1 MRFGHLFI
9 DRPVLAAVI
18 SILVTI
24 FGIIAYPTLP
34 VAQYPEIVPPT
45 VTVTAQYPGASP
57 EVLADTVAN
66 PIEEQIN
73 GVENMIYMSSQST
86 GNGQVQITCTFKLG
100 TDLNVSQALVQNRA
114 QNANPRLPQQVQAT
128 GVVVRKSSPDL
139 LMGIHFYSPDGSLTR
154 QYIANFVT
162 LKVRDQVL
170 RLEGVGDVIIRGQRD
185 YSMRIWIDPDRAAE
199 RNLTVDDVTGALQ
212 RDNIEVAAGNLNAPP
227 FGKGGFGYQLNVQ
240 TLGRLTTPE
249 QFGDIV
255 IKSDPQGR
263 VTRVKD
269 VARVELGAQDYT
281 SEALLNTTDAVLL
294 GVLQLPGS
302 NALKASDTVKAEVA
316 RIMKDAP
323 EGLAYRIIYN
333 PTDFIGESI
342 KEVERTLFEALFLV
356 VIVVIVFLQTWRA
369 SLVPVVA
376 IPVSLIG
383 TFAVMK
389 IAHFSLNNLSLFG
402 LVLAIGIVVDDAIV
416 VVENM
421 ERHLEEGSTPRDAAY
436 ATMDEV
442 AGALIAI
449 ALVLTAVFVPA
460 ALIPGIT
467 GQFYRQFALTIATA
481 TLISLLVSLT
491 LSPALAALVL
501 KPKDPKKRRRGGA
514 SSRLTAPFTAFAS
527 GFNRGFER
535 LSKGYGGLVGR
546 MTHAPVIVLL
556 VYGLLLGLTVWRLL
570 VTPTGFIPVQDQG
583 NLILSGQL
591 APGAS
596 LERSRAVAL
605 AAIAQAR
612 QSPGVTNIATN
623 IGVEAATQTQNSNA
637 FQSFVILDDFKNRDK
652 HHLDQDTIIADLGKR
667 TSGILDATI
676 RAIPPPPVRGIG
688 TAGGFKLI
696 VEDRNKVGY
705 PQLEKVT
712 QMLATEAGKDPAIS
726 RAFITFST
734 KTPRIFADIDR
745 TKAEMLGVPDQNVFN
760 TLQTYLGSIYINDFT
775 YLGYPYQVRAQADW
789 PWRRQESDIL
799 QLKTRANSGG
809 MTPLGSVITLKHVS
823 GPYRVLRYNL
833 YPSAEVQGDSAPGYS
848 TGQSIAAM
856 ERIAKRVL
864 PAGYGYEWTEIAYQ
878 QTTAG
883 NAGSLAFVMAVVFAF
898 LLLAALYESVTLPL
912 AVVLIVPMCI
922 LAALIGISVRGL
934 DNNILTQVGLIVL
947 VGLAA
952 KNAILIVEF
961 AKQAEELH
969 GLNRWEAAKEAA
981 QTRLRPILMTSFAF
995 IFGVIPLAFAQG
1007 AGHEMRQALGTAVL
1021 FGMIGVTAFGLLFTP
1036 VFYVVFRALA
1046 EKLPKPKP
1054 KPPEAPTTRGTPE
1067 GEFA

>member
-1 MRFGHLFI
+1 MRFGHIFI

-24 FGIIAYPTLP
+24 MGIIAYPTLP

-45 VTVTAQYPGASP
+45 VTVTATYPGATP
-57 EVLADTVAN
+57 ETLADTVAN

-73 GVENMIYMSSQST
+73 GVENMIYMSSQSV

-100 TDLNVSQALVQNRA
+100 TDLNVSQVLVQNRV

-139 LMGIHFYSPDGSLTR
+139 LMGIHFTSPDHSLPR

-162 LKVRDQVL
+162 LNVRDQVL
-170 RLEGVGDVIIRGQRD
+170 RTEGVGDVLIRGQRD
-185 YSMRIWIDPDRAAE
+185 YSMRIWIDPDRAAA
-199 RNLTVDDVTGALQ
+199 RNLTVDDVTTALQ
-212 RDNIEVAAGNLNAPP
+212 QQNIQVAAGTLNAPP
-227 FGKGGFGYQLNVQ
+227 FGKGGFGYQLNIQ
-240 TLGRLTTPE
+240 AQGRLTTPD

-255 IKSDPQGR
+255 IKTDPMGR
-263 VTRVKD
+263 LTRVKD

-281 SEALLNTTDAVLL
+281 SEAMLNEQDAVLL
-294 GVLQLPGS
+294 GVLALPGT
-302 NALKASDTVKAEVA
+302 NALQADQNVRKVVA
-316 RIMKDAP
+316 GIMKDAP
-323 EGLAYRIIYN
+323 PGLRYDIKYD
-333 PTDFIGESI
+333 PTTFIGDSI
-342 KEVERTLFEALFLV
+342 SEVERTLFEALVLV
-356 VIVVIVFLQTWRA
+356 VIVVVVFLQTWRA
-369 SLVPVVA
+369 SIIPVVA
-376 IPVSLIG
+376 IPVSLVG

-389 IAHFSLNNLSLFG
+389 AAHFTINNLSLFG

-416 VVENM
+416 VVENC
-421 ERHLEEGSTPRDAAY
+421 ERHLEEGSTARDAAY

-449 ALVLTAVFVPA
+449 ALVLIAVFVPA

-501 KPKDPKKRRRGGA
+501 KPKDKKKRRTP
-514 SSRLTAPFTAFAS
+514 SRLARPFVAFGN
-527 GFNRGFER
+527 GFNKGFDR
-535 LSKGYGGLVGR
+535 LSHGYSRLVGR
-546 MTHAPVIVLL
+546 VTHVPVIMLAI
-556 VYGLLLGLTVWRLL
+556 YALLLGLTVWRL
-570 VTPTGFIPVQDQG
+570 VATPSGFIPVQDQG
-583 NLILSGQL
+583 NAIIAGSL

-596 LERSRAVAL
+596 LERTRAVAQEVTRRAL
-605 AAIAQAR
+605 QA
-612 QSPGVTNIATN
+612 PGVKSVSVN
-623 IGVEAATQTQNSNA
+623 IGVEATTSTQNSNA
-637 FQSFVILDDFKNRDK
+637 FQDFVIFDEFKDRDK
-652 HHLDQDTIIADLGKR
+652 HGLSMDKILADLTKR
-667 TSGILDATI
+667 EAGVLDASV
-676 RAIPPPPVRGIG
+676 RVIPPPPVRGIG

-696 VEDRNKVGY
+696 VEDKNKVGY
-705 PQLEKVT
+705 TQLEKVA
-712 QMLATEAGKDPAIS
+712 QNLATEAGKDPSIA
-726 RAFITFST
+726 RAFVTFST
-734 KTPRIFADIDR
+734 KTPRIYADIDR
-745 TKAEMLGVPDQNVFN
+745 TKAEMLGVPDQGVFN
-760 TLQTYLGSIYINDFT
+760 ALQTYLGSTYINDFT
-775 YLGYPYQVRAQADW
+775 YLGYTYQVRAQADW

-799 QLKTRANSGG
+799 RLKTRSATGG
-809 MTPLGSVITLKHVS
+809 MTPLGSVITLKHIS

-848 TGQSIAAM
+848 TGQSLEAMQRIAA
-856 ERIAKRVL
+856 KTL
-864 PAGYGYEWTEIAYQ
+864 PEGFGFEWTEIAYQ

-883 NAGSLAFVMAVVFAF
+883 NAGSIAFVMAVIFAF
-898 LLLAALYESVTLPL
+898 LLLAALYESVTLPM
-912 AVVLIVPMCI
+912 AVILIVPMCL
-922 LAALIGISVRGL
+922 LAAMLGVNLRGL

-969 GLNRWEAAKEAA
+969 GMDRWEAAREAA
-981 QTRLRPILMTSFAF
+981 RTRLRPILMTSFAF

-1021 FGMIGVTAFGLLFTP
+1021 FGMIGVTLFGLLFTP
-1036 VFYVVFRALA
+1036 VFYVVFRGLA

-1054 KPPEAPTTRGTPE
+1054 KPPEAPTTRGRPE

>member
-1 MRFGHLFI
+1 MRFGHIFI

-45 VTVTAQYPGASP
+45 VTVTATYPGATP
-57 EVLADTVAN
+57 ETLADTVAN

-73 GVENMIYMSSQST
+73 GVENMIYMSSQSV

-100 TDLNVSQALVQNRA
+100 TDLNVSQVLVQNRV

-139 LMGIHFYSPDGSLTR
+139 LMGIHFTSPDHSLTR

-162 LKVRDQVL
+162 LNVRDQVL
-170 RLEGVGDVIIRGQRD
+170 RTEGVGDVLIRGQRD
-185 YSMRIWIDPDRAAE
+185 YSMRIWIDPDRAAA
-199 RNLTVDDVTGALQ
+199 RNLTVDDVTTALQ
-212 RDNIEVAAGNLNAPP
+212 QQNVQVAAGTLNAPP
-227 FGKGGFGYQLNVQ
+227 FGKGGFGFQLNVQ
-240 TLGRLTTPE
+240 ALGRLTTPD

-255 IKSDPQGR
+255 IKTDPQGR
-263 VTRVKD
+263 LTRVKD

-281 SEALLNTTDAVLL
+281 SEAMLNEQDAVLL
-294 GVLQLPGS
+294 GVLGLPGT
-302 NALKASDTVKAEVA
+302 NALQADQNVRKVVA
-316 RIMKDAP
+316 GIMKDAP
-323 EGLAYRIIYN
+323 PGLHYDIKYD
-333 PTDFIGESI
+333 PTTFIGDSI
-342 KEVERTLFEALFLV
+342 SEVERTLFEALVLV
-356 VIVVIVFLQTWRA
+356 VIVVVVFLQTWRA
-369 SLVPVVA
+369 SIIPVVA
-376 IPVSLIG
+376 IPVSLVG

-389 IAHFSLNNLSLFG
+389 AAHFTINNLSLFG

-416 VVENM
+416 VVENC
-421 ERHLEEGSTPRDAAY
+421 ERHLEEGSTARDAAY

-449 ALVLTAVFVPA
+449 ALVLIAVFVPA

-501 KPKDPKKRRRGGA
+501 KPKDKKKRRTPSPVAR
-514 SSRLTAPFTAFAS
+514 PFIAFGT
-527 GFNRGFER
+527 GFNRGFDR
-535 LSKGYGGLVGR
+535 LSRGYGRLVGR
-546 MTHAPVIVLL
+546 VTHVPVIMLAI
-556 VYGLLLGLTVWRLL
+556 YALLLGLTVWRL
-570 VTPTGFIPVQDQG
+570 VATPSGFIPVQDQG
-583 NLILSGQL
+583 NAIIAGSL

-596 LERSRAVAL
+596 LERTRAVAQEVTRRAL
-605 AAIAQAR
+605 AA
-612 QSPGVTNIATN
+612 PGVKSVSVN
-623 IGVEAATQTQNSNA
+623 IGVEATTSTQNSNS
-637 FQSFVILDDFKNRDK
+637 FQDFVIFDDFKKRDK
-652 HHLDQDTIIADLGKR
+652 HGLSMDRILADLTKR
-667 TSGILDATI
+667 EAGVLDANV
-676 RAIPPPPVRGIG
+676 RVIPPPPVRGIG

-696 VEDRNKVGY
+696 VEDKNKVGY
-705 PQLEKVT
+705 PQLEKVA
-712 QMLATEAGKDPAIS
+712 QNLATAAEKDPAIS
-726 RAFITFST
+726 RAFVTFST

-745 TKAEMLGVPDQNVFN
+745 TKAEMLGVPAQNVFN
-760 TLQTYLGSIYINDFT
+760 TLQTYLGSSYINDFS
-775 YLGYPYQVRAQADW
+775 YLGYTYQVRAQADW

-799 QLKTRANSGG
+799 RLKTRSNTGG
-809 MTPLGSVITLKHVS
+809 MTPLGSVVTLKHVS

-833 YPSAEVQGDSAPGYS
+833 YPSAEVQGDAAPGYS
-848 TGQSIAAM
+848 TGQALAAM
-856 ERIAKRVL
+856 QRIADKTL
-864 PAGYGYEWTEIAYQ
+864 PEGFGHEWTEIAYQ

-883 NAGSLAFVMAVVFAF
+883 NAGSIAFVMAVVFAF

-912 AVVLIVPMCI
+912 AVILIVPMCL
-922 LAALIGISVRGL
+922 LAAMLGVNLRGL

-969 GLNRWEAAKEAA
+969 GMDRWQAAQEAAR
-981 QTRLRPILMTSFAF
+981 TRLRPILMTSFAF
-995 IFGVIPLAFAQG
+995 IFGVIPLAFANG

-1021 FGMIGVTAFGLLFTP
+1021 FGMMGVTLFGLVFTP

-1046 EKLPKPKP
+1046 EKLPKPRP

-1067 GEFA
+1067 GEFSR